1 MFRAPRDL
9 KARGALPAR
18 IAETPVFTVIHRLID
33 PAQVVT

>member
-1 MFRAPRDL
+1 MFRVLHDL
-9 KARGALPAR
+9 KAGGVLPAR